1 MNAIRKGL
9 GLRDQEQEDSRRES
23 SLALP
28 RLQPLAFRVPL
39 VAPGLEPETTIKTK
53 LISAWNN
60 VKYGKKAW
68 ATSEIF
74 KTGFSKNSPVWLMGQ
89 VRS

>member
-1 MNAIRKGL
+1 MNAIKKGL
-9 GLRDQEQEDSRRES
+9 GLRGQEEDPRRES
-23 SLALP
+23 SSALP
-28 RLQPLAFRVPL
+28 RPLVFQTPLA
-39 VAPGLEPETTIKTK
+39 APGLEPETTIKTK

-74 KTGFSKNSPVWLMGQ
+74 KTGFSKNSPVWLLGQ
-89 VRS
+89 V

>member
-1 MNAIRKGL
+1 MNAFRKSL
-9 GLRDQEQEDSRRES
+9 GLRGQEQDDFRRES
-23 SLALP
+23 SPALP
-28 RLQPLAFRVPL
+28 RLQPSAFHAPL

>member
-1 MNAIRKGL
+1 M
-9 GLRDQEQEDSRRES
+9 ES
-23 SLALP
+23 SPALP
-28 RLQPLAFRVPL
+28 RLQPMTFHAPL
-39 VAPGLEPETTIKTK
+39 VTLGLEPETTIKTK

>member
-1 MNAIRKGL
+1 MNVIRKGL
-9 GLRDQEQEDSRRES
+9 RLRES
-23 SLALP
+23 TGEEERRVIPAANVRTGPGLVRSLQSSSSP
-28 RLQPLAFRVPL
+28 
-39 VAPGLEPETTIKTK
+39 LEPETTIKNK

-89 VRS
+89 V